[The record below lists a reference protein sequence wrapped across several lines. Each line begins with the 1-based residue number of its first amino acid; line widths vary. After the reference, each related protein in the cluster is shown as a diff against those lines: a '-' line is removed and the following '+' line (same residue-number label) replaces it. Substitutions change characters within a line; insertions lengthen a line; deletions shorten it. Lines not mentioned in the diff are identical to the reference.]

1 MPKHATFLRH
11 PDADAPAADPQALL
25 ATSRRLWAAYRQTRD
40 PALLR
45 RIAALDALI
54 PATLAEE
61 EGEIP

>member
-1 MPKHATFLRH
+1 
-11 PDADAPAADPQALL
+11 L
-25 ATSRRLWAAYRQTRD
+25 AESRRVWAAYRQSRD